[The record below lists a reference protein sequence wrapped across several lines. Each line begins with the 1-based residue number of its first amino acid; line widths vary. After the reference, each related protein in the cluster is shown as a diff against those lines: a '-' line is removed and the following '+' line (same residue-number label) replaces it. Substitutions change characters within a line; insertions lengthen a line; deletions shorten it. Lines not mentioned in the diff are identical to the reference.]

1 MNPSVVVRWR
11 PRSLTL
17 IAAAAVAVAVVGC
30 SSASITVRP
39 APTVPPEPKAAVAP
53 VLWPLTAEPASNEAD
68 TRQSAVVAKVDN
80 ERQARPHAALM
91 AADMVY
97 EVWVEGITRFA
108 AVYHSEVP
116 ERVGPVRSGR
126 STDVDLVANLGRPI
140 LVWSGGNANVNAELG
155 NAAALGVL
163 INGGVDAQPELYQRD
178 SSRRAPHN
186 LYADARALRELLGN
200 NPDNVDPLA
209 FPFPLF
215 SFRTEETTAEP
226 VGDPAAGIS
235 IEFGAGVT
243 VQYVWDE
250 AAGCARRF
258 EDNAVFTDED
268 GTGVCPRN
276 VVVQFTPY
284 GPSTADARSPQAY
297 TVGSGTG
304 LVYSQGRL
312 ALVAWNRPTPADGPN
327 LVYVDGQPAL
337 LEPGRTWVAVA
348 PEGTSTVPLS
358 PEQAATLAAD

>member
-1 MNPSVVVRWR
+1 MKRNAVVRRR
-11 PRSLTL
+11 PLRLV
-17 IAAAAVAVAVVGC
+17 AAAVVVAAVAGVGC
-30 SSASITVRP
+30 SSQTITVRP
-39 APTVPPEPKAAVAP
+39 APTMPPTTTTTVAP
-53 VLWPLTAEPASNEAD
+53 VLWPLTAEPATSEAA
-68 TRQSAVVAKVDN
+68 TRQSAVVAKIDN
-80 ERQARPHAALM
+80 ESQARPHAALM

-116 ERVGPVRSGR
+116 DRVGPVRSGR

-163 INGGVDAQPELYQRD
+163 INGGVDAQPGYYQRD
-178 SSRRAPHN
+178 GSRRAPHN
-186 LYADARALRELLGN
+186 LYADARDLRDLLGN
-200 NPDNVDPLA
+200 NPDNDDPRA
-209 FPFPLF
+209 FPFPLY
-215 SFRTEETTAEP
+215 SFRTATPAAEP

-235 IEFGAGVT
+235 IEFGAGAT
-243 VQYVWDE
+243 VQYVWDD
-250 AAGCARRF
+250 ARGCARRF
-258 EDNAVFTDED
+258 QDNAVFVDED
-268 GTGVCPRN
+268 GTEVCPRN

-337 LEPGRTWVAVA
+337 LDPGRTWVAFA

-358 PEQAATLAAD
+358 PEQAAALAG